1 MDTIDAVI
9 ASRLRHIHYLH
20 QLVPRATLAFDLSRH
35 QRADEP
41 FIFGRVLDSVPQVS
55 DIAFMSSILL
65 NTRELSKD
73 TAKVLR
79 NLPKSGPRVIT
90 RGSEP
95 VGILIPPSPGG
106 IEADIELLGRLRLG
120 QALAATQREAVL
132 SDTATLSMSDID
144 AEIHSARST
153 RRIKANANTS
163 LGH

>member
-1 MDTIDAVI
+1 MSTSVGAC
-9 ASRLRHIHYLH
+9 
-20 QLVPRATLAFDLSRH
+20 ATLAFDLSRH

-55 DIAFMSSILL
+55 DIAFMNSILL

-132 SDTATLSMSDID
+132 SDTSTLSMSDID
-144 AEIHSARST
+144 AEIHAVRST
-153 RRIKANANTS
+153 LRIKANANTS

>member
-1 MDTIDAVI
+1 MSTSVGA
-9 ASRLRHIHYLH
+9 
-20 QLVPRATLAFDLSRH
+20 RATLAFDLSRH

-41 FIFGRVLDSVPQVS
+41 LIFGRVLDSVPQVS
-55 DIAFMSSILL
+55 DIAFMNSILL

-144 AEIHSARST
+144 AEIHAARST
-153 RRIKANANTS
+153 RRIKAHANTS

>member
-1 MDTIDAVI
+1 M
-9 ASRLRHIHYLH
+9 
-20 QLVPRATLAFDLSRH
+20 
-35 QRADEP
+35 
-41 FIFGRVLDSVPQVS
+41 S
-55 DIAFMSSILL
+55 DIVSMNTLLL

-132 SDTATLSMSDID
+132 NNTATLSMPDID
-144 AEIHSARST
+144 AEIRAARSA
-153 RRIKANANTS
+153 RRIKANDTTS

>member
-1 MDTIDAVI
+1 MPP
-9 ASRLRHIHYLH
+9 RLRLRFGRR
-20 QLVPRATLAFDLSRH
+20 QPR
-35 QRADEP
+35 QRAAG
-41 FIFGRVLDSVPQVS
+41 ILDNVPQMS
-55 DIAFMSSILL
+55 DTGVMRRLLL

-90 RGSEP
+90 RGSEA

-106 IEADIELLGRLRLG
+106 IEADIELLERLRLG

-132 SDTATLSMSDID
+132 NNTNTLSMEEID
-144 AEIHSARST
+144 AEIRAARSAQ
-153 RRIKANANTS
+153 RIKANANTT

>member
-1 MDTIDAVI
+1 MGD
-9 ASRLRHIHYLH
+9 
-20 QLVPRATLAFDLSRH
+20 
-35 QRADEP
+35 
-41 FIFGRVLDSVPQVS
+41 LDSVPQVS
-55 DIAFMSSILL
+55 DIAFMNSILL

-106 IEADIELLGRLRLG
+106 IEADIELLSRLRLA

-144 AEIHSARST
+144 AEIHAARSA
-153 RRIKANANTS
+153 RRIKANANTP

>member
-1 MDTIDAVI
+1 MKQVGREWGIIETRFVFRYREKWVG
-9 ASRLRHIHYLH
+9 RLGAANWVLTN
-20 QLVPRATLAFDLSRH
+20 VPH
-35 QRADEP
+35 
-41 FIFGRVLDSVPQVS
+41 VS
-55 DIAFMSSILL
+55 DIASVNALLL

-132 SDTATLSMSDID
+132 NNSANLTMTDID
-144 AEIHSARST
+144 AEISAARSA
-153 RRIKANANTS
+153 RRIKTNATTP

>member
-1 MDTIDAVI
+1 MTN
-9 ASRLRHIHYLH
+9 
-20 QLVPRATLAFDLSRH
+20 VPH
-35 QRADEP
+35 
-41 FIFGRVLDSVPQVS
+41 VS
-55 DIAFMSSILL
+55 DIAFVNSLLL

-132 SDTATLSMSDID
+132 NNTATLSMTDID
-144 AEIHSARST
+144 AEIRAARSA
-153 RRIKANANTS
+153 RRIKANDTTS

>member
-1 MDTIDAVI
+1 MSTSVGAC
-9 ASRLRHIHYLH
+9 
-20 QLVPRATLAFDLSRH
+20 ATLAFDLSRH

-41 FIFGRVLDSVPQVS
+41 FIFGRVLDIVPQVS
-55 DIAFMSSILL
+55 DIAFMNSILL

-144 AEIHSARST
+144 AEIHAARST
-153 RRIKANANTS
+153 RRIKANANAP

>member
-1 MDTIDAVI
+1 MVVFH
-9 ASRLRHIHYLH
+9 SRLSSGIRGQPSRAVSASATGDSWRAGRRCKLA
-20 QLVPRATLAFDLSRH
+20 LLTNVPH
-35 QRADEP
+35 
-41 FIFGRVLDSVPQVS
+41 VS
-55 DIAFMSSILL
+55 DIAFVNTLLL

-132 SDTATLSMSDID
+132 NNTATLSMTDID
-144 AEIHSARST
+144 AEIRAARSA
-153 RRIKANANTS
+153 RRIKANATTS

>member
-1 MDTIDAVI
+1 MGD
-9 ASRLRHIHYLH
+9 
-20 QLVPRATLAFDLSRH
+20 
-35 QRADEP
+35 
-41 FIFGRVLDSVPQVS
+41 LDSVPQVS
-55 DIAFMSSILL
+55 DIAFMNSILL

-106 IEADIELLGRLRLG
+106 IEADIELLSRLRLA

-144 AEIHSARST
+144 AEIYAVRSAR
-153 RRIKANANTS
+153 RVKANANTP

>member
-1 MDTIDAVI
+1 M
-9 ASRLRHIHYLH
+9 
-20 QLVPRATLAFDLSRH
+20 PRATLAFDLSRQ
-35 QRADEP
+35 QRADSP

-55 DIAFMSSILL
+55 DIAFMNSILL

-132 SDTATLSMSDID
+132 SDTSTLSMSDID
-144 AEIHSARST
+144 AEIHAVRST